1 MEFAVIKTGGK
12 QYKVSEGDT
21 IKIEKIKGDFK
32 AGDKIVCD
40 QVLLTDD
47 GKDTN
52 VGTPLVSGSKV
63 EATLVEEGRNKKLTV
78 LRYKAKSNR
87 LKINGHKQPN
97 MTITIDSIK

>member
-1 MEFAVIKTGGK
+1 MNFAVIKTGGK
-12 QYKVSEGDT
+12 QYKVSEGDN

-32 AGDKIVCD
+32 AGDKIVFD

-47 GKDTN
+47 GKETT
-52 VGTPLVSGSKV
+52 VGAPLVKGAKV
-63 EATLVEEGRNKKLTV
+63 EATLIEEGRNKKLTV

-97 MTITIDSIK
+97 MKIQIDSIK